1 MTVDEAIKRLELEKK
16 AGIKN
21 VIIAWWDA
29 GMFDRKDDDEWA
41 AIAKR
46 IEDKFDW
53 SSTHDD
59 LATTLDLYTSE

>member
-1 MTVDEAIKRLELEKK
+1 MTVDEAIKMLQREKK

-41 AIAKR
+41 AIAER

-53 SSTHDD
+53 SSAHDD
-59 LATTLDLYTSE
+59 LEMTLNLYTSE